1 MKTLIII
8 SLLFFSGCITQDKC
22 LQRFPPEVKETI
34 TIVTETV
41 TVTRDTVIYVQLE
54 PEMIYQTDTVK
65 IDVLTGLIQSER
77 SHLETSLAWSVAQVQ
92 NSKLHHELHQK
103 DTLIEFKLQNA
114 ITEIERLQKELREK
128 VTTIEVPRKLTA
140 WQKLLMGLGWIT
152 IGGIISIIGLVILRF
167 K

>member
-1 MKTLIII
+1 
-8 SLLFFSGCITQDKC
+8 
-22 LQRFPPEVKETI
+22 VN
-34 TIVTETV
+34 
-41 TVTRDTVIYVQLE
+41 
-54 PEMIYQTDTVK
+54 
-65 IDVLTGLIQSER
+65 VL
-77 SHLETSLAWSVAQVQ
+77 LAWSVAQVQ

-140 WQKLLMGLGWIT
+140 WQKLLMGLGWIM
-152 IGGIISIIGLVILRF
+152 IGGVITLIGLLILKF